1 MDEQKAPTVPYGWA
15 FVFLGVWPRFARIF
29 FHRRAAEKR
38 RSAEDIGELNY
49 GLILLLDSEWGGE
62 EKGKQVDCN

>member
-1 MDEQKAPTVPYGWA
+1 MIKAPTVPYGWA

-38 RSAEDIGELNY
+38 RSAEGMWGIELDLTMLVERKWGDGKY
-49 GLILLLDSEWGGE
+49 SETG
-62 EKGKQVDCN
+62 